1 MLWLALHLPRLS
13 LEALAATLPADA
25 AGVPLAL
32 LAQHRI
38 TAVDAAAAACGVRPG
53 LKRATALALA
63 PALRL
68 GQADPA
74 RDAQALQAV
83 LHTAL
88 GFTPMACL
96 DAPHATVLLEVQ
108 PCLRLFG
115 GAARLRARLHD
126 ALAPLGHQ
134 LQWAAAPTAAGA
146 ALLARWGGAS
156 HGDLACGAH
165 ATELPALQALLD
177 EAPVWLLGPG
187 REHWE
192 ALQGMGLQ
200 RISQLRALPRSALA
214 RRFGPALLD
223 EIDRARGER
232 ADPREPAML
241 PEVFDAR
248 LELHARADSAEQLLH
263 GAAVLLARL
272 VAWARARHA
281 RIAAFAL
288 HMAHERHRR
297 RADAG
302 DAGAA
307 GELPARTTLRVE
319 LAEPAADA
327 AHLHALLKE
336 RLARLVLPAP
346 TLDLRLHC
354 RDWVRAPAPNGEL
367 FPTAGSAHEGL
378 ARLLERLRARLG
390 DDGVQA
396 LQPVADHRPEHASR
410 TVPLAALRGAAR
422 GLAPGWA
429 ARPAPLPLHR
439 PAWLLPEPLPLPS
452 GARGQGPLWE
462 GRPLQLLAG
471 PERIEAGW
479 WDDGGGAAAGADARA
494 GGPTGSRA
502 VARTDIGAATSG
514 LAARDYFIA
523 RAADG
528 ALVWI
533 YRARLPLRP
542 DAADGL
548 RAADGA
554 GWFLQ
559 GRFG

>member
-288 HMAHERHRR
+288 QMAHERHRR

-336 RLARLVLPAP
+336 RLARL
-346 TLDLRLHC
+346 
-354 RDWVRAPAPNGEL
+354 
-367 FPTAGSAHEGL
+367 
-378 ARLLERLRARLG
+378 G

-410 TVPLAALRGAAR
+410 TVPLAALRRAAR

-429 ARPAPLPLHR
+429 AGPAPLPLHR